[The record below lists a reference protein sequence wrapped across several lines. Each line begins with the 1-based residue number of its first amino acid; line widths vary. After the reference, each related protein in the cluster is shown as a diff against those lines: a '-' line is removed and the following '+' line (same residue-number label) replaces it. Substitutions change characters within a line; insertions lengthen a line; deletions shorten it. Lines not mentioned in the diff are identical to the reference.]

1 MIKEKIYL
9 FDTTLRDGQQTQG
22 VDFSVDDKVA
32 IAKALDDLGLD
43 YIEGG
48 WPGANPTDTSFFETR
63 PKFKNSKFTAFGMTK
78 RSGRSADNDPQLR
91 ALIDSGADSV
101 CLVAKTWD
109 YHVDVAL
116 GISLDENLLS
126 IKDSVN
132 SVRNNKIEPLI
143 DCEHFFDGFKAN
155 PDFSLSCIDAALSA
169 QAKWV
174 VLCDTNG
181 GTLPNEIFDIVS
193 KVSEKFSG
201 ENIGI
206 HCHNDT
212 ENAVANS
219 LAAIDAGARQIQ
231 GTLNGLGER
240 CGNANLISLIPTL
253 LLKDI
258 YSKKYDISISKKD
271 LKSLKNISLL
281 LDGILNRQPNKH
293 QPYVGDNAFA
303 HKGGLHVSAVMKD
316 PSTYEHENPEEV
328 GNTRKILVSNQAG
341 KSNLLSRLSSVG
353 IEIKNNDERLNEL
366 LEVVKEK
373 EFRGYSYDGAGASF
387 ELLAK
392 NILDKVPNFFS
403 VSDYEISIKKQNSNN
418 KSNLTSEAFVKVSVE
433 GREIKSNGKGNGPVN
448 ALDKALRGDLGI
460 YDDYL
465 KDLVLVDYK
474 VRILNG
480 GTEAITRVVIESID
494 KDGSSW
500 FTVGVSPN
508 IVEASLKALMDSIQ
522 YKLIKDDAPLPKK
535 C

>member
-1 MIKEKIYL
+1 MAKEKLYL

-22 VDFSVDDKVA
+22 VDFSVEDKIS
-32 IAKALDDLGLD
+32 IAKALDSFGLD

-48 WPGANPTDTSFFETR
+48 WPGANPTDTNFFESR

-91 ALIDSGADSV
+91 ALIDSGAESI

-116 GISLDENLLS
+116 GITLDENILS
-126 IKDSVN
+126 IKESVDAVKKN
-132 SVRNNKIEPLI
+132 QLESLI
-143 DCEHFFDGFKAN
+143 DCEHFFDGFKSN
-155 PDFSLSCIDAALSA
+155 PGFSLSCIESALKA
-169 QAKWV
+169 GADWV

-181 GTLPNEIFDIVS
+181 GTLPGEIFEIVS
-193 KVSEKFSG
+193 EVSKRFSG
-201 ENIGI
+201 KNIGI

-219 LAAIDAGARQIQ
+219 LAAIDAGARQVQ

-253 LLKDI
+253 LLKDR
-258 YSKKYDISISKKD
+258 YARDYELSISKKD
-271 LKSLKNISLL
+271 LRNLKNISIL

-316 PSTYEHENPEEV
+316 PSTYEHENPEDV
-328 GNTRKILVSNQAG
+328 GNIRKILVSNQAG

-353 IEIKNNDERLNEL
+353 IEIKNNDQRLSEL
-366 LEVVKEK
+366 LEAVKEK

-392 NILDKVPNFFS
+392 NILNKVPHFFT
-403 VSDYEISIKKQNSNN
+403 VDDYEISIKKQS
-418 KSNLTSEAFVKVSVE
+418 SDIASDLTSEAFIKVNVE
-433 GREIKSNGKGNGPVN
+433 GRQIQSSGKGNGPVN
-448 ALDKALRGDLGI
+448 ALDKALRKDLGI
-460 YDDYL
+460 YDSHL

-494 KDGSSW
+494 KDGKSW

-508 IVEASLKALMDSIQ
+508 IVEASLMALMDSIQ
-522 YKLIKDDAPLPKK
+522 YKLIKDNAPLPKS
-535 C
+535 

>member
-1 MIKEKIYL
+1 LAKEKLYL

-22 VDFSVDDKVA
+22 VDFSVEDKIS
-32 IAKALDDLGLD
+32 IAKALDSFGLD

-48 WPGANPTDTSFFETR
+48 WPGANPTDTNFFESR

-91 ALIDSGADSV
+91 ALIDSGAESI

-116 GISLDENLLS
+116 GITLDENILS
-126 IKDSVN
+126 IKESVDAVKKN
-132 SVRNNKIEPLI
+132 QLESLI
-143 DCEHFFDGFKAN
+143 DCEHFFDGFKSN
-155 PDFSLSCIDAALSA
+155 PDFSLSCIESALKA
-169 QAKWV
+169 GADWV

-181 GTLPNEIFDIVS
+181 GTLPGEIFEIVS
-193 KVSEKFSG
+193 AVSKRFSG
-201 ENIGI
+201 KNIGI

-219 LAAIDAGARQIQ
+219 LAAIDAGARQVQ

-253 LLKDI
+253 LLKDR
-258 YSKKYDISISKKD
+258 YARDYEISISKKD
-271 LKSLKNISLL
+271 LRNLKDISIL

-316 PSTYEHENPEEV
+316 PSTYEHENPDYV
-328 GNTRKILVSNQAG
+328 GNIRKILVSNQAG

-353 IEIKNNDERLNEL
+353 IEVKNNDQRLNEL
-366 LEVVKEK
+366 LEAVKEK

-392 NILDKVPNFFS
+392 NILNKVPHFFT
-403 VSDYEISIKKQNSNN
+403 VDDYEISIKKQS
-418 KSNLTSEAFVKVSVE
+418 SDISSDLTSEAFIKVNVE
-433 GREIKSNGKGNGPVN
+433 GRQIQSSGKGNGPVN
-448 ALDKALRGDLGI
+448 ALDKALRKDLGI
-460 YDDYL
+460 YDSHL

-494 KDGSSW
+494 KDDKSW

-508 IVEASLKALMDSIQ
+508 IVEASLMALMDSIQ
-522 YKLIKDDAPLPKK
+522 YKLIKDNAPLPKN
-535 C
+535 

>member
-1 MIKEKIYL
+1 MAKEKLYL

-22 VDFSVDDKVA
+22 VDFSVEDKIS
-32 IAKALDDLGLD
+32 IAKALDSFGLD

-48 WPGANPTDTSFFETR
+48 WPGANPTDTNFFESR

-91 ALIDSGADSV
+91 ALIDSGAESI

-116 GISLDENLLS
+116 GISLGENILS
-126 IKDSVN
+126 IKESVDSVKKN
-132 SVRNNKIEPLI
+132 QLEPLI
-143 DCEHFFDGFKAN
+143 DCEHFFDGFKSN
-155 PDFSLSCIDAALSA
+155 PDFSLSCIESALNA
-169 QAKWV
+169 GANWV

-181 GTLPNEIFDIVS
+181 GTLPSEIFEIVS
-193 KVSEKFSG
+193 AVSKRFSG
-201 ENIGI
+201 KNIGI

-219 LAAIDAGARQIQ
+219 LAAIDAGARQVQ

-253 LLKDI
+253 LLKDR
-258 YSKKYDISISKKD
+258 YARDYEISISKKD
-271 LKSLKNISLL
+271 LKNLKNISIL

-316 PSTYEHENPEEV
+316 PSTYEHENPEDV
-328 GNTRKILVSNQAG
+328 GNIRKILVSNQAG

-353 IEIKNNDERLNEL
+353 IEIENNDERLNEL
-366 LEVVKEK
+366 LETVKEK
-373 EFRGYSYDGAGASF
+373 EFKGYSYDGAGASF

-392 NILDKVPNFFS
+392 NILNKVPHFFT
-403 VSDYEISIKKQNSNN
+403 VDDYEISIKKQSSNVA
-418 KSNLTSEAFVKVSVE
+418 SDLTSEAFIKVNVE
-433 GREIKSNGKGNGPVN
+433 GREIQSNGKGNGPVN
-448 ALDKALRGDLGI
+448 ALDTALRKDLGI
-460 YDDYL
+460 YDSHL

-494 KDGSSW
+494 KDGKSW

-508 IVEASLKALMDSIQ
+508 IVEASLMALMDSIQ
-522 YKLIKDDAPLPKK
+522 YKLIKDNAPLPKNY
-535 C
+535 

>member
-1 MIKEKIYL
+1 MAKEKLYL

-22 VDFSVDDKVA
+22 VDFSVEDKIS
-32 IAKALDDLGLD
+32 IAKALDSFGLD

-48 WPGANPTDTSFFETR
+48 WPGANPTDTNFFESS

-91 ALIDSGADSV
+91 ALIDSGAESI

-116 GISLDENLLS
+116 GITLDENILS
-126 IKDSVN
+126 IKESVDAVKKN
-132 SVRNNKIEPLI
+132 QLESLI
-143 DCEHFFDGFKAN
+143 DCEHFFDGFKSN
-155 PDFSLSCIDAALSA
+155 PGFSLSCIESALKA
-169 QAKWV
+169 GADWV

-181 GTLPNEIFDIVS
+181 GTLPGEIFEIVS
-193 KVSEKFSG
+193 EVSKKFSG
-201 ENIGI
+201 KNIGI

-219 LAAIDAGARQIQ
+219 LAAIDAGARQVQ

-253 LLKDI
+253 LLKDR
-258 YSKKYDISISKKD
+258 YSRDFELSISKKD
-271 LKSLKNISLL
+271 LRNLKNISIL

-316 PSTYEHENPEEV
+316 PSTYEHENPEDV
-328 GNTRKILVSNQAG
+328 GNIRKILVSNQAG

-353 IEIKNNDERLNEL
+353 IEIKNNDQRLSEL
-366 LEVVKEK
+366 LEAVKEK

-392 NILDKVPNFFS
+392 NILNKVPHFFT
-403 VSDYEISIKKQNSNN
+403 VDDYEISIKKQS
-418 KSNLTSEAFVKVSVE
+418 SDIVSDLTSEAFIKVNVE
-433 GREIKSNGKGNGPVN
+433 GRQIQSSGKGNGPVN
-448 ALDKALRGDLGI
+448 ALDKALRKDLGI
-460 YDDYL
+460 YDSHL

-494 KDGSSW
+494 KDGKSW

-508 IVEASLKALMDSIQ
+508 IVEASLMALMDSIQ
-522 YKLIKDDAPLPKK
+522 YKLIKDNAPLPKS
-535 C
+535 

>member
-1 MIKEKIYL
+1 MAKEKLYL

-22 VDFSVDDKVA
+22 VDFSVEDKIS
-32 IAKALDDLGLD
+32 IAKALDSFGLD

-48 WPGANPTDTSFFETR
+48 WPGANPTDTNFFESR

-91 ALIDSGADSV
+91 ALIDSGAESI

-116 GISLDENLLS
+116 GITLDENILS
-126 IKDSVN
+126 IKESVDAVKKN
-132 SVRNNKIEPLI
+132 QLESLI
-143 DCEHFFDGFKAN
+143 DCEHFFDGFKSN
-155 PDFSLSCIDAALSA
+155 PDFSLSCIESALKA
-169 QAKWV
+169 GADWV

-181 GTLPNEIFDIVS
+181 GTLPGEIFEIVS
-193 KVSEKFSG
+193 EVSKKFSG
-201 ENIGI
+201 KNIGI

-219 LAAIDAGARQIQ
+219 LAAIDAGARQVQ

-253 LLKDI
+253 LLKDR
-258 YSKKYDISISKKD
+258 YSRDFELSISKKD
-271 LKSLKNISLL
+271 LRNLKNISIL

-316 PSTYEHENPEEV
+316 PSTYEHENPEDV
-328 GNTRKILVSNQAG
+328 GNIRKILVSNQAG

-353 IEIKNNDERLNEL
+353 IEIKNNDQRLSEL
-366 LEVVKEK
+366 LEAVKEK

-392 NILDKVPNFFS
+392 NILNKVPHFFT
-403 VSDYEISIKKQNSNN
+403 VDDYEISIKKQS
-418 KSNLTSEAFVKVSVE
+418 SDIASDLTSEAFIKVNVE
-433 GREIKSNGKGNGPVN
+433 GRQIQSSGKGNGPVN
-448 ALDKALRGDLGI
+448 ALDKALRKDLGI
-460 YDDYL
+460 YDSHL

-494 KDGSSW
+494 KDGKSW

-508 IVEASLKALMDSIQ
+508 IVEASLMALMDSIQ
-522 YKLIKDDAPLPKK
+522 YKLIKDNAPLPKS
-535 C
+535 